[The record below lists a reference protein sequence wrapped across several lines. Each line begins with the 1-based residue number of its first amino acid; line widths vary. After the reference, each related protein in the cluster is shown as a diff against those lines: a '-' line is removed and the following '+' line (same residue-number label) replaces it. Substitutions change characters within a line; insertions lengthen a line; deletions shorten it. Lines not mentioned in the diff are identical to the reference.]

1 MPIWYPVPSALDI
14 LVGFLDAG
22 RHLALVFFF
31 VEWYLAVDQH
41 LGINRR
47 KIRLLS
53 SNTDSMEM
61 SVSSA
66 LKLGSVL
73 SALGLGYADMASG
86 IGKLRFL
93 DLETIGSSLRFLG
106 QLLSFYSVNPICNII
121 RGFGIGYMGFRR
133 YIVQDA
139 HLETLTLT
147 LALNSVSEFG
157 FRIFSYGFIS
167 TAALDSN
174 FLFVSCFDSTA
185 DFICYLDLDFL

>member
-1 MPIWYPVPSALDI
+1 
-14 LVGFLDAG
+14 
-22 RHLALVFFF
+22 
-31 VEWYLAVDQH
+31 
-41 LGINRR
+41 
-47 KIRLLS
+47 
-53 SNTDSMEM
+53 MEM
-61 SVSSA
+61 LA

-73 SALGLGYADMASG
+73 SALGLGYADMVSG

-106 QLLSFYSVNPICNII
+106 QLLSFYSVNLICNII
-121 RGFGIGYMGFRR
+121 RGFGI
-133 YIVQDA
+133 
-139 HLETLTLT
+139 
-147 LALNSVSEFG
+147 VSEFG